1 VNQKNV
7 INMMAIAIQADV
19 PFYMV
24 GPPGAGK
31 TANANAIA
39 RALDAHLEVNILSQ
53 KEPTDIAGMPVL
65 IDGELRY
72 APPAWARRA
81 QKVAES
87 GRLAIVFNDEFTWAP
102 PAVQAAS
109 LRVINE
115 RWVGELELHANV
127 RMLLAANPPD
137 QGGGYDLMPPMANHG
152 REISAATWRT

>member
-1 VNQKNV
+1 MRSKR
-7 INMMAIAIQADV
+7 
-19 PFYMV
+19 
-24 GPPGAGK
+24 AGWPACWHAEREK
-31 TANANAIA
+31 T
-39 RALDAHLEVNILSQ
+39 RVHSDRMKEVDAHIEVNILSQ

-115 RWVGELELHANV
+115 RWVGELKLHAHV
-127 RMLLAANPPD
+127 RPPT
-137 QGGGYDLMPPMANHG
+137 L
-152 REISAATWRT
+152 E